1 MENTA
6 INSKP
11 SKPNQRMKYCA
22 VNSSENFRGTKD
34 AKVHMFK
41 IPKNRELA
49 QKWLSFL
56 GIEPDSFASG
66 FICNKHFKD
75 NCLNK
80 DKTRLLPN
88 AAPTI
93 LNLHKNLD
101 NDNIETIETIDT
113 IETVDIIDSMS
124 RMNPFSSQSSPTS
137 PASPAIEAIAR
148 VSL

>member
-22 VNSSENFRGTKD
+22 VNSCENFRGTKD

-41 IPKNRELA
+41 IPKDRELA

-56 GIEPDSFASG
+56 GMESDSFASG

-80 DKTRLLPN
+80 DKTRLLQN

-101 NDNIETIETIDT
+101 NDNIEAN
-113 IETVDIIDSMS
+113 DIIDSMS
-124 RMNPFSSQSSPTS
+124 RMNPFSSQSSSTS

>member
-6 INSKP
+6 INNKP
-11 SKPNQRMKYCA
+11 SKRVKYCA
-22 VNSSENFRGTKD
+22 VNSCENFRGTRD

-41 IPKNRELA
+41 IPKDRELA

-56 GIEPDSFASG
+56 GIDSDSFASG
-66 FICNKHFKD
+66 FVCNKHFKD

-88 AAPTI
+88 VAPTI

-101 NDNIETIETIDT
+101 NDNIEAIDT
-113 IETVDIIDSMS
+113 NDIIDSMT
-124 RMNPFSSQSSPTS
+124 RLDPFSSQSSPTS
-137 PASPAIEAIAR
+137 PATEPIAQ